1 MAFLE
6 IVEVLQNKAEK
17 SFVKKHF
24 KTVFRT
30 LSKFYDAA
38 FFEKKLMAFVSL

>member
-1 MAFLE
+1 MAFLD
-6 IVEVLQNKAEK
+6 IVEVVQKKAEK
-17 SFVKKHF
+17 SFVKEHF
-24 KTVFRT
+24 KAVFRT